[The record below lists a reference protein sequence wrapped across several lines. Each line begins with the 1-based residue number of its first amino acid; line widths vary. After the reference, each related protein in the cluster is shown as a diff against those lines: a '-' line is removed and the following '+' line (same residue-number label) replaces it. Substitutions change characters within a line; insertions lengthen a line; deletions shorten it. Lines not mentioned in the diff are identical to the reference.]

1 MQAVNL
7 VLLYISAVFV
17 SLSYF
22 YIDLKIPVLQE
33 LFVTKFQGF
42 MLSIVGVIYLIF
54 VTIASFNISFFED
67 ALVPSGII
75 LSILI
80 YLFMNFSLTGLFLSV
95 FIFLENLFYWGSINQ
110 E

>member
-42 MLSIVGVIYLIF
+42 MLSIVGIIYFVF
-54 VTIASFNISFFED
+54 VTIASFNISLFED